1 MMKETF
7 RALETGILAEIA
19 LFAFV
24 IVFTAVVIRAFTMSK
39 RAREHGKNMP
49 LDEPQET
56 YTE

>member
-7 RALETGILAEIA
+7 RALETGVLAEVA

-39 RAREHGKNMP
+39 RDRDHGKNMP
-49 LDEPQET
+49 LDEPLET
-56 YTE
+56 YTD